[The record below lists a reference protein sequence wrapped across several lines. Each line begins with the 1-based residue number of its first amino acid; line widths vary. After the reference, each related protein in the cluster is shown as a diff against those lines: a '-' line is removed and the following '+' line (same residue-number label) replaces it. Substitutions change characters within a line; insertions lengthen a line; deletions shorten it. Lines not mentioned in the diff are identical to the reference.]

1 MSTEKQNQNNT
12 IKVNGDQGQAQ
23 SNGQEKER
31 LNTRGEFETRRRGP
45 GGGPGGG
52 GPGGPGRFLP
62 GEKARD
68 FKGTLKRLVQYLR
81 PHWFSIIFITLSVIA
96 ATLCNVYAPKVTG
109 QVTDKILEGINNYG
123 LGGVDLAAVTR
134 ILILLISLYLGN
146 SLLLYTQQWMMTGVS
161 QKIVRSLRA
170 DISAKL
176 AKLPLSY
183 YDSQTHGELLSR
195 AVNDVDTVSSN
206 LQQSLNQ
213 LISVTVALVGILFMM
228 LSINPL
234 MTLITLITVP
244 GSIFITRIITKKS
257 QPLFVQQ
264 QRLIGNMNSHVEE
277 MFTGHSVIKA
287 YGREEQSINEFET
300 INHKLYDVSI
310 KAQFLSGIIMPL
322 LGFVGNLGYVAVCLL
337 GGFLAVR
344 GQLTIG
350 KIQSFLQYIRQF
362 NQPINQT
369 AQIANVLQ
377 STVAA
382 AERVFELLDEEEISP
397 ESELNSLPDPVT
409 GRVAIEHVRFGYR
422 PGETIINDFNV
433 EVEPGQMIAIVGP
446 TGAGKTTL
454 VNLLMRFYEI
464 DSGKISLDGVDIS
477 TIPREELRNQFG
489 MVLQDTWLYNDTIF
503 ANIAYGHEGA
513 TEEQVVAAA
522 KAAFADYFIRTL
534 PDGYQTILN
543 EESSNISEGQKQLLT
558 IARAFVSEP
567 KILILDEA
575 TSSVDTRTELLIQSA
590 MGRLL
595 QGRTSFV
602 IAHRLSTIKD
612 ADNILVMNKGDIIE
626 QGTHEELLKQKGF
639 YYDLYNSQFAN
650 QSIDEAV
657 AERARLR
664 GESTDT
670 PQPTATPSGFKPGA
684 GKGLRANGNQNLQ
697 TDTGNN

>member
-1 MSTEKQNQNNT
+1 LSAQEQTANKAQQNNKQNN
-12 IKVNGDQGQAQ
+12 
-23 SNGQEKER
+23 QEKER
-31 LNTRGEFETRRRGP
+31 LNTRGEFQVRGR
-45 GGGPGGG
+45 GGRG
-52 GPGGPGRFLP
+52 GGPGRFLP

-68 FKGTLKRLVQYLR
+68 FKGTLIRLIQYLR
-81 PHWFSIIFITLSVIA
+81 PHWFGLIFITVATIS
-96 ATLCNVYAPKVTG
+96 ATLLNVYAPRVTG
-109 QVTDKILEGINNYG
+109 QVTDKILEGLNLYG
-123 LGGVDLAAVTR
+123 IGGVDLAGVSR
-134 ILILLISLYLGN
+134 ILALLLSLYVGN
-146 SLLLYTQQWMMTGVS
+146 SLLLYSQNWLMTGIS
-161 QKIVRSLRA
+161 QKIVRSLRS

-213 LISVTVALVGILFMM
+213 LISAAVTLVGILFMM
-228 LSINPL
+228 IRISPL
-234 MTLITLITVP
+234 MTLITFITVP
-244 GSIFITRIITKKS
+244 LSILITRIITKRS
-257 QPLFVQQ
+257 QPLFISQ

-277 MFTGHSVIKA
+277 MFSGHSVIKA
-287 YGREEQSINEFET
+287 YGREQQSVKTFEKINT
-300 INHKLYDVSI
+300 DLYDVSI
-310 KAQFLSGIIMPL
+310 RAQFLSGIIMPL
-322 LGFVGNLGYVAVCLL
+322 LGFVGNLGYVAVCLV

-344 GQLTIG
+344 GQISIG
-350 KIQSFLQYIRQF
+350 NIQSFLQYIRQF

-397 ESELNSLPDPVT
+397 EVETNSLPEDLKGHVT
-409 GRVAIEHVRFGYR
+409 LEHVRFGYR
-422 PGETIINDFNV
+422 PGETIIHDFNL

-454 VNLLMRFYEI
+454 VNLLMRFYEV
-464 DSGKISLDGVDIS
+464 DSGSIKLDGIDIS
-477 TIPREELRNQFG
+477 TIPREELRDQFG

-513 TEEQVVAAA
+513 TEEQVVNAA

-534 PDGYQTILN
+534 PEGYQTVLN
-543 EESSNISEGQKQLLT
+543 EEASNISEGQKQLLT

-567 KILILDEA
+567 KVLILDEA

-612 ADNILVMNKGDIIE
+612 ADRILVLNKGDVIE
-626 QGTHEELLKQKGF
+626 QGNHEELLAQEGF
-639 YYDLYNSQFAN
+639 YYDLYNSQFAD

-657 AERARLR
+657 AERAKLR
-664 GESTDT
+664 GETVEIPEKPKT
-670 PQPTATPSGFKPGA
+670 EGAQRGQGRGRGRGQRPGFQPA
-684 GKGLRANGNQNLQ
+684 GN
-697 TDTGNN
+697 